1 MIKKAVLGATAF
13 FIAVSPCAYADPAR
27 NENGMQRFSAE
38 DRSALVDARIGILK
52 ATLQLTPEQE
62 KYWPAVEDA
71 IRSRA
76 KNRQERLSERIAAL
90 RDRNLIEIIRDRNP
104 IKFLNRRAD
113 ALAERS
119 ADLKKLASAWEPLYN
134 SLSQDQKRR
143 MALLTIVVIRDLRD
157 AIEERQM
164 QAENDDDYDDD

>member
-1 MIKKAVLGATAF
+1 MINKAILGATAF
-13 FIAVSPCAYADPAR
+13 FVALAPCAYADPPR
-27 NENGMQRFSAE
+27 NDNGMNKYSAE
-38 DRSALVDARIGILK
+38 DRSAVTDARIGILK

-62 KYWPAVEDA
+62 KLWPAVEDA

-76 KNRQERLSERIAAL
+76 KNRQERWSERAAAF
-90 RDRNLIEIIRDRNP
+90 RGRSMIEIIRDRNP
-104 IKFLNRRAD
+104 VKFLNRRAD

-119 ADLKKLASAWEPLYN
+119 ADLRKLATAWEPLYT

-143 MALLTIVVIRDLRD
+143 MALLTIVVLRDLRD

-164 QAENDDDYDDD
+164 QNEDDDDYDDD

>member
-1 MIKKAVLGATAF
+1 MINKAILGATAL
-13 FIAVSPCAYADPAR
+13 FISLSPCAYADPPR
-27 NENGMQRFSAE
+27 NNNGMHKFSAE
-38 DRSALVDARIGILK
+38 DRGALTDARIGILK

-62 KYWPAVEDA
+62 KLWPAVEDA

-76 KNRQERLSERIAAL
+76 KNRQERWSERAAAF
-90 RDRNLIEIIRDRNP
+90 RDRSMIEIIRDRNP
-104 IKFLNRRAD
+104 VKFLNRRAD

-119 ADLKKLASAWEPLYN
+119 ADLRKLATAWEPLYT

-143 MALLTIVVIRDLRD
+143 MALLTIVVLRDLRD

-164 QAENDDDYDDD
+164 QDEDDDDYDDD

>member
-1 MIKKAVLGATAF
+1 MINKAVLGATAL
-13 FIAVSPCAYADPAR
+13 FIALSPCAYADPMRDNNAMR
-27 NENGMQRFSAE
+27 RFSTE
-38 DRSALVDARIGILK
+38 DRNSVTDARIGILK

-76 KNRQERLSERIAAL
+76 KNRQDRWAERVAAF
-90 RDRNLIEIIRDRNP
+90 RDRSLIEIIRDRDP
-104 IKFLNRRAD
+104 VKFLNRRAE

-119 ADLKKLASAWEPLYN
+119 ADLKKLATAWEPLYN

-157 AIEERQM
+157 ALEERQM
-164 QAENDDDYDDD
+164 QAEDDGYYYDD

>member
-1 MIKKAVLGATAF
+1 MINKAMLGAVAF
-13 FIAVSPCAYADPAR
+13 FIALSPCAYADPPHDD
-27 NENGMQRFSAE
+27 NGMHRFSAE
-38 DRSALVDARIGILK
+38 DRKALTDARIGILK

-71 IRSRA
+71 IRTRA
-76 KNRQERLSERIAAL
+76 KNRQERWSERVAAF
-90 RDRNLIEIIRDRNP
+90 RDRNMIDIIRERNP
-104 IKFLNRRAD
+104 VKFLNRRAD

-143 MALLTIVVIRDLRD
+143 MALLTIVVLRELRD
-157 AIEERQM
+157 SVEERRM
-164 QAENDDDYDDD
+164 HSDDDDDDD